1 MVTHSEG
8 TFQTINIETERAQL
22 LSAFDYSMIF
32 DPQLNLG
39 FRLTVIEIPLE
50 NNTFSTAF

>member
-8 TFQTINIETERAQL
+8 TFQTINMETDRAQL
-22 LSAFDYSMIF
+22 LSAFDHSMIF

-39 FRLTVIEIPLE
+39 FRLTVMKIPLQ
-50 NNTFSTAF
+50 NNMFSTAF